1 MAAAEASR
9 ETTMAYAVKRAS
21 QEDIARRA
29 ARRRTFRRVKRVDFL
44 VAAALL
50 VLLLLGWAV
59 DFAHSERWPGSH
71 LLTASRSPH
80 A

>member
-1 MAAAEASR
+1 MANAG
-9 ETTMAYAVKRAS
+9 KRAS

-29 ARRRTFRRVKRVDFL
+29 ARRRTFRRVKRVDF
-44 VAAALL
+44 VIAAALL
-50 VLLLLGWAV
+50 LLLILGWAV
-59 DFAHSERWPGSH
+59 DVAPLERWPGGH